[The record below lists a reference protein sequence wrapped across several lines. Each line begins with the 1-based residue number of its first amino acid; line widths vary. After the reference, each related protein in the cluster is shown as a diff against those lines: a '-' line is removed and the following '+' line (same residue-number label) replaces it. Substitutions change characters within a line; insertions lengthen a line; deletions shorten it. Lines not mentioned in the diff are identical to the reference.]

1 MAPDNESSKAE
12 SAIATN
18 LSPLAAPL
26 LVGSLAVIA
35 VFGGWLMPEFYDWS
49 ESEQSELGAA
59 VWWVAGAMLALNA
72 GLITVTLWRHFTRAR
87 KPQDSRF
94 RFRLGNAL
102 LVFTIATIILVT
114 GRQSVLAGAIM
125 LFGGTGLAILWQCR
139 RDIRILAWSALIV
152 WFQLVPFAWIIREP
166 NFDSILAL
174 LAMLPSLPVVFPFGM
189 VLMLF
194 QIDARTYD
202 GWFLLSFVT
211 VAQFWCGIVASR
223 IGHNGML
230 VFSTMTATCS
240 YFGSFILHALMR
252 A

>member
-1 MAPDNESSKAE
+1 MSRDHKYLNAD
-12 SAIATN
+12 SAIATDR
-18 LSPLAAPL
+18 SPLTAPL

-35 VFGGWLMPEFYDWS
+35 VFSGWLMPEFYDWS
-49 ESEQSELGAA
+49 ESKQSELGAA
-59 VWWVAGAMLALNA
+59 VWWVAGAMLAVNA
-72 GLITVTLWRHFTRAR
+72 GLITLTLWRHFTSAR

-94 RFRLGNAL
+94 RFRLGHAL
-102 LVFTIATIILVT
+102 VVFTIATIILVT
-114 GRQSVLAGAIM
+114 GRQSVLLGAIM
-125 LFGGTGLAILWQCR
+125 LFGGTGLAILWRCR

-152 WFQLVPFAWIIREP
+152 WFQLVPFAWIMREP
-166 NFDSILAL
+166 HFDSVLAL
-174 LAMLPSLPVVFPFGM
+174 LALLPSLPVVFPFGM

-223 IGHNGML
+223 IGQYGVL

-240 YFGSFILHALMR
+240 CFGSFILHALMR